1 MLRCSI
7 FVTGRCEFPL
17 VVVQIAVMGEQ
28 PETNHVPVPNTGEEP
43 ARLLEP
49 QDQETMHVHKVKP
62 AHGWKEFAN
71 EIVIIVLGVLI
82 ALGLEQVVETIHW
95 NEKAEQATVAMRG
108 ELRLNYQTA
117 AEQIIAS
124 PCIDRQLQLLENNLS
139 SEGP

>member
-1 MLRCSI
+1 
-7 FVTGRCEFPL
+7 
-17 VVVQIAVMGEQ
+17 
-28 PETNHVPVPNTGEEP
+28 
-43 ARLLEP
+43 
-49 QDQETMHVHKVKP
+49 MHVHKVKP